1 MKSITR
7 MDSHIKIRVNMTKVE
22 LDREHSLLVRQN
34 ASFDRELYFTYFG
47 FLIVISS
54 IFVFFLLSGF

>member
-22 LDREHSLLVRQN
+22 LDRGHSLWKGQMLP
-34 ASFDRELYFTYFG
+34 
-47 FLIVISS
+47 LIGNYIV
-54 IFVFFLLSGF
+54 G